1 MAPCMARAREFFG
14 SVDACPFAEVRTIH
28 ENLNNLYTTRSNC
41 PLDISLKYQ
50 ENLESSV
57 SFENRKIRGTF
68 LHDFNLDLFP
78 FDKQVLRF
86 SLEGTDSAD
95 EFNFLPSDL
104 SGFSRSIKIQG
115 WEVSGFKLSSRE
127 IMHGTNF
134 GYAKYKSNVKY
145 PSIVVEIELV
155 RNSPYIFLKL
165 SLGLFV
171 AVLIAALSSAL
182 PVIND
187 DLYGSRVTF
196 LGGTLLASVLN
207 QQFADSKAGALTSIT
222 LLDVIHLVGIAM
234 IGCLFIATVTFRY
247 LCKKNLWKNRILEID
262 AMFGFCVLIVFSF
275 TCLVIVL
282 GSA

>member
-1 MAPCMARAREFFG
+1 MSIYDLDLNSGTYGADFWIWSESQIKSKFRLD
-14 SVDACPFAEVRTIH
+14 SVEL
-28 ENLNNLYTTRSNC
+28 ESLQGKY

-145 PSIVVEIELV
+145 PSIVVEIEL
-155 RNSPYIFLKL
+155 
-165 SLGLFV
+165 
-171 AVLIAALSSAL
+171 
-182 PVIND
+182 
-187 DLYGSRVTF
+187 
-196 LGGTLLASVLN
+196 
-207 QQFADSKAGALTSIT
+207 
-222 LLDVIHLVGIAM
+222 
-234 IGCLFIATVTFRY
+234 
-247 LCKKNLWKNRILEID
+247 
-262 AMFGFCVLIVFSF
+262 
-275 TCLVIVL
+275 
-282 GSA
+282 